1 MSLGADTVYLCE
13 RGKEGVTLLEYRGL
27 DSLAVV
33 PEQIG
38 GAAVTALAPYVFS
51 KHGND
56 DTQHPAA
63 FWQSG
68 DGVAVPRDEAVK
80 LPRVKGDSLE
90 ELRLP
95 GSLRRV
101 GAYGF
106 YNCGRLKRLELYS
119 TTLDWGTGVFAGCGG
134 IRELEIHVDESRRS
148 CLKEIL
154 AELRQTLT
162 VDYDG
167 AERARLIFP
176 EFFEEAVENT
186 PARILVTNTHGCGQ
200 KYRNCFVR
208 TQLQFQEYDGL
219 FPHVKVQEPEKLV
232 ADLALGRVMYPCCLS
247 RRSREAYMEYLG
259 DHRRAAACAAVE
271 REDTESLLWLLDHL
285 SYEAEDL
292 KAVIDAAGRRGNPA
306 AVSLLMDKT
315 RTAGEERGTRRRRFA
330 L

>member
-167 AERARLIFP
+167 AEKARLIFP
-176 EFFEEAVENT
+176 EFFEEAVENI

-200 KYRNCFVR
+200 KYRNAFVG
-208 TQLQFQEYDGL
+208 TQFQFREYDSL
-219 FPHVKVQEPEKLV
+219 FPHVQVQEPEE
-232 ADLALGRVMYPCCLS
+232 LAVELAMGRLRYPCCLAEEH
-247 RRSREAYMEYLG
+247 RAQYMDYLRE
-259 DHRRAAACAAVE
+259 HRIAAACQAVDGSDGE
-271 REDTESLLWLLDHL
+271 KLEWLTGEIR
-285 SYEAEDL
+285 YEAEDL
-292 KAVIDAAGRRGNPA
+292 NTVIERAGMKGNTA
-306 AVSLLMDKT
+306 AVSLLMDKA
-315 RTAGEERGTRRRRFA
+315 RRKGTVRRRKFG

>member
-1 MSLGADTVYLCE
+1 MAADTAYLWE
-13 RGKEGVTLLEYRGL
+13 PEGEGIRLLAYRGF
-27 DSLAVV
+27 DTLAVV
-33 PEQIG
+33 PESIG
-38 GAAVTALAPYVFS
+38 GRPVRALAPYLFS
-51 KHGND
+51 AHKNYSDPDHL
-56 DTQHPAA
+56 
-63 FWQSG
+63 
-68 DGVAVPRDEAVK
+68 EAHWYSCFGEK
-80 LPRVKGDSLE
+80 LSEEEAMELPEVKGDALR

-95 GSLRRV
+95 SALRQV
-101 GAYGF
+101 GAYAL
-106 YNCGRLKRLELYS
+106 YNCGNLRRLEFYAS
-119 TTLDWGTGVFAGCGG
+119 TADWGTGVFTGCTA
-134 IRELEIHVDESRRS
+134 IEELSVHVDESGKS
-148 CLKEIL
+148 CLKEVL
-154 AELRQTLT
+154 AELRQTLK
-162 VDYDG
+162 VSCHG
-167 AERARLIFP
+167 QEESRLIFP

>member
-119 TTLDWGTGVFAGCGG
+119 TDRKSV
-134 IRELEIHVDESRRS
+134 V
-148 CLKEIL
+148 
-154 AELRQTLT
+154 
-162 VDYDG
+162 
-167 AERARLIFP
+167 
-176 EFFEEAVENT
+176 
-186 PARILVTNTHGCGQ
+186 
-200 KYRNCFVR
+200 
-208 TQLQFQEYDGL
+208 
-219 FPHVKVQEPEKLV
+219 
-232 ADLALGRVMYPCCLS
+232 
-247 RRSREAYMEYLG
+247 
-259 DHRRAAACAAVE
+259 
-271 REDTESLLWLLDHL
+271 
-285 SYEAEDL
+285 
-292 KAVIDAAGRRGNPA
+292 
-306 AVSLLMDKT
+306 
-315 RTAGEERGTRRRRFA
+315 
-330 L
+330 

>member
-56 DTQHPAA
+56 DTQHPTA

-200 KYRNCFVR
+200 KYRNAFVG
-208 TQLQFQEYDGL
+208 TQFQFREYDSL
-219 FPHVKVQEPEKLV
+219 FPHVQVQEPEE
-232 ADLALGRVMYPCCLS
+232 LAVELAMGRLRYPCCLAEEH
-247 RRSREAYMEYLG
+247 RAQYMDYLRE
-259 DHRRAAACAAVE
+259 HRIAAACQAVDGSDGE
-271 REDTESLLWLLDHL
+271 KLEWLTGEIR
-285 SYEAEDL
+285 YEAEDL
-292 KAVIDAAGRRGNPA
+292 NTVIERAGMKGNTA
-306 AVSLLMDKT
+306 AVSLLMDKA
-315 RTAGEERGTRRRRFA
+315 RRKGTVRRRKFG

>member
-200 KYRNCFVR
+200 KYRNAFVG
-208 TQLQFQEYDGL
+208 TQFQFREYDSL
-219 FPHVKVQEPEKLV
+219 FPHVQVQEPEE
-232 ADLALGRVMYPCCLS
+232 LAVELAMGRLRYPCCLAEEH
-247 RRSREAYMEYLG
+247 RAQYMDYLRE
-259 DHRRAAACAAVE
+259 HRIAAACQAVDGSDGE
-271 REDTESLLWLLDHL
+271 KLEWLTGEIR
-285 SYEAEDL
+285 YEAEDL
-292 KAVIDAAGRRGNPA
+292 NTVIERAGMKGNTA
-306 AVSLLMDKT
+306 AVSLLMDKA
-315 RTAGEERGTRRRRFA
+315 RRKGTVRRRKFG